1 MGLVIEK
8 GKNVICPRC
17 LDPYEWTVLQKLR
30 LNVLIEKGKEKR
42 RGGKKFRKVS
52 AVSLQILKLYRL
64 LGFKVSV
71 IFLNSWIESVI
82 DFF

>member
-1 MGLVIEK
+1 M
-8 GKNVICPRC
+8 
-17 LDPYEWTVLQKLR
+17 
-30 LNVLIEKGKEKR
+30 
-42 RGGKKFRKVS
+42 KKFRKVN